1 VLDRPRKVF
10 VAQGGRL
17 RYGSRAARVRRRRQ
31 GDRQQDN
38 GSERR
43 RLQKLTI
50 LKERSNKSKKRRGAS
65 IFSASAGVGSA
76 IPMGQIT
83 EEEFDLPIEHLPGRF
98 FLQVTLLAIRVLSKN
113 AFWSVSTAM
122 FATICQTFLLLV

>member
-1 VLDRPRKVF
+1 M
-10 VAQGGRL
+10 
-17 RYGSRAARVRRRRQ
+17 
-31 GDRQQDN
+31 
-38 GSERR
+38 
-43 RLQKLTI
+43 I

-83 EEEFDLPIEHLPGRF
+83 EEEFDLPIKHLPGRF
-98 FLQVTLLAIRVLSKN
+98 FLQVTLLAIGVLSKN

-122 FATICQTFLLLV
+122 FATICQTSLLLV